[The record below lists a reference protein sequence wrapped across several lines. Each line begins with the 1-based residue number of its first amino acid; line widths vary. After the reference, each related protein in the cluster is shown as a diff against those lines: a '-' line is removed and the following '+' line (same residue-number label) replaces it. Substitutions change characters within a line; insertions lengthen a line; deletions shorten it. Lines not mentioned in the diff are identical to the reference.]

1 MRSLHTVRCVR
12 SQRSLHPPYL
22 SRCALTVHS
31 SELTSFQ
38 HSQCSVGSL
47 GFTALLL
54 HCSLAASLLSRCF
67 TALSL
72 LYCSLAAS
80 LLSRCFTALSLL
92 HCQAA
97 PSFLLRSQRCMSTT
111 ASPSPPSSSSRKAWL
126 KSAASRSN
134 VLDGVACTG
143 GRTAC
148 RQGGKEEGW
157 VEHGRVTGGQSTGGV
172 PGKSAQ
178 ASSQGQGRTMGQQA
192 LRVTLKNQRHAQYGQ
207 RESLPR
213 VAAALPA

>member
-97 PSFLLRSQRCMSTT
+97 PSFFLRSQRCMSTT

-148 RQGGKEEGW
+148 RQGGKEEG
-157 VEHGRVTGGQSTGGV
+157 VGRAWEGDGRAKHRRGAGKECTGV
-172 PGKSAQ
+172 KPRPGANNGA
-178 ASSQGQGRTMGQQA
+178 ASSSCNT
-192 LRVTLKNQRHAQYGQ
+192 
-207 RESLPR
+207 
-213 VAAALPA
+213 